1 LGWYLIIKS
10 PTQCDIRYKPLIFKI
25 QIMKKLLKIQYGI
38 LAFMLLSMIACK
50 KDVKIPK
57 DVNTDIRVLKVQYIG
72 HDYSSDF
79 VFNPPFP
86 MYTKECTYYYDS
98 EGRLS
103 HIKNDDILRAK
114 VEYDKEQITVTNE
127 VEQDSQKAF
136 YWENSIISYRNNK
149 IENILIATPYWEFP
163 SFPSGP
169 SIDNVSIS
177 RASDGRLNS
186 VMLERSPNAPVPST
200 ILFFELATDILSY
213 NDNGLPNKLETPLF
227 YWSDPD
233 YYTADFTFQYN
244 EAEDVPM
251 KLKRLVNEELLFS
264 NRYGITNF
272 DLLYIDST
280 RNFSQL
286 GEGNWLISFGLP
298 QYYIL
303 EEKSTYLVSKRTTT
317 FYKGGVNEGL
327 DPDGSKEFFKT
338 KVEDFPYIHD
348 AKAKTLEIAGLKIWY
363 EFVE

>member
-1 LGWYLIIKS
+1 MKIK
-10 PTQCDIRYKPLIFKI
+10 YKF
-25 QIMKKLLKIQYGI
+25 MRNLLKIQYGI

-50 KDVKIPK
+50 KDVSEKIDIPK
-57 DVNTDIRVLKVQYIG
+57 EDDRDIRVLKVQYMG
-72 HDYSSDF
+72 HDYF
-79 VFNPPFP
+79 VFGDSLPL
-86 MYTKECTYYYDS
+86 MYPRECTYHYNG

-103 HIKNDDILRAK
+103 YIENDGEQRVKAEYDNNHIK
-114 VEYDKEQITVTNE
+114 VTNG
-127 VEQDSQKAF
+127 VEQNRLFSS
-136 YWENSIISYRNNK
+136 YWDNSNIIFQGKR
-149 IENILIATPYWEFP
+149 IEN
-163 SFPSGP
+163 
-169 SIDNVSIS
+169 VIS
-177 RASDGRLNS
+177 TTLLLNIEPHSMTIEDEIKINRTSDGRLKS
-186 VMLERSPNAPVPST
+186 VMSEVSQDAPVPFSLYSGLST
-200 ILFFELATDILSY
+200 EVLS
-213 NDNGLPNKLETPLF
+213 NKDDMLPDKLETPLF
-227 YWSDPD
+227 YWSGSD

-303 EEKSTYLVSKRTTT
+303 EEKSTHLVSKRTTT